1 MEPKIILIIEDNP
14 ITRKMAKVALEG
26 GGYAVLEAQD
36 AQSSLEL
43 ARQKRSHLIIQDLF
57 LPDMDGIALF
67 RELRSLPDY
76 AAIPI
81 IAFSGSLTGLLEARK
96 AGVGFSDFLVKP
108 VGPAKLIQTIQAH
121 LPTPLPPVATETR
134 KEIGQGRCVIVVT
147 PNPIEQKKVKAH
159 LSEIGFTVACVDSA
173 ERAIEVARQIRPHA
187 IMCDALMPKMD
198 GFSLCRAVRQDSQL
212 SHIPTVLVSSIY
224 LDENDLKLAR
234 NVAASAYVQRSPGL
248 KEVEK
253 ALLLSLSKE
262 VPALPAEEPMAVVEE
277 VRAIE
282 KEQTHRAIRQLEQQV
297 VINSA
302 LAETATIQAAQ
313 LSILVGA
320 SEVLTKTL
328 DIGKVLREVL
338 AGCLDAG
345 GVSIGAAYLTEAAGR
360 LVMKAQVGYPEAT
373 QEELMEFFGHT
384 DLLHRAMEQ
393 EELIE
398 VPSSQVED
406 GPAAELLRQA
416 RAKSL
421 LILPLL
427 LNEERLGAV
436 VMISAEKAIER
447 QQVSFANAVR
457 GQIAQAIALSRTLSQ
472 IEYQATHDPL
482 TDLPN
487 RVLLH
492 DRLRQAV
499 LAGPRDN
506 RPFALFMMDLD
517 RFKEVND
524 TLGHRHG
531 DLLLQ
536 KVALS
541 LQEILRASDTIARLG
556 GDEFAMLLPNV
567 DAEGAALIARKILK
581 TLQVPFSI
589 EGLPVSI
596 GASIGIVIYP
606 DHGENPDT
614 LLQRADVTMYVSK
627 ERRHTYTIYVPDHDK
642 FARRRLVSTE
652 ELNHA
657 ISHDQLFLLY
667 QPKVSF
673 MTSKAEGIE
682 ALIRWNH
689 PHTGVVFPDQFIGLA
704 EKAGLINALTQWTF
718 NAALRQ
724 WREWHQAG
732 WRVRL
737 ALNLSSWKLHDPR
750 LPDQV
755 SEVLQGAGIAPSY
768 LELEMTEDGIMTDP
782 VRVTEV
788 LVRLKDIGVYLSID
802 NFGKGY
808 SSLSVFKK
816 LPIDLIKIDKSFV
829 ADMVSDADSAKIVR
843 SAIDLAHNLGLNVLA
858 DGVEHQETWEK
869 LAGLGCDFG
878 QGYYLGRPMSPPEL
892 ATWMRESAWG
902 PVVEGQDKKVS

>member
-1 MEPKIILIIEDNP
+1 MKSQVILIVEDNP

-26 GGYAVLEAQD
+26 GGYTVLEAQD
-36 AQSSLEL
+36 AQSCLDL
-43 ARQKRSHLIIQDLF
+43 ARQQKASLILQDLF
-57 LPDMDGIALF
+57 LPDMDGIALL
-67 RELRSLPDY
+67 RELRSLPDC
-76 AAIPI
+76 ATIPI

-108 VGPAKLIQTIQAH
+108 VGPAKLVQTIQAH
-121 LPTPLPPVATETR
+121 LPPLPPTAATPTR
-134 KEIGQGRCVIVVT
+134 KEVGQGRHILVVA
-147 PNPIEQKKVKAH
+147 PNPIQQKQMRLH
-159 LSEIGFTVACVDSA
+159 LSGLGFTVTSA
-173 ERAIEVARQIRPHA
+173 NNGGEAINMARQSRPDA
-187 IMCDALMPKMD
+187 VMCDALMPNMD
-198 GFSLCRAVRQDSQL
+198 GFSLCRAIRQDPQL
-212 SHIPTVLVSSIY
+212 SRVPTVLISSIY
-224 LDENDLKLAR
+224 LDESDLKLAR
-234 NVAASAYVQRSPGL
+234 NVAASAYVQRLPGL
-248 KEVEK
+248 KEIDE
-253 ALLLSLSKE
+253 ALLSSLSKE
-262 VPALPAEEPMAVVEE
+262 VPILPAEEPLEVVEE
-277 VRAIE
+277 VRAVE
-282 KEQTHRAIRQLEQQV
+282 KEQAHRAIRQLEQQV
-297 VINSA
+297 VINTA
-302 LAETATIQAAQ
+302 LAETSTIQAAQ

-338 AGCLDAG
+338 ASCLDAG
-345 GVSIGAAYLTEAAGR
+345 GVSMGAAYLVEAAGR
-360 LVMKAQVGYPEAT
+360 LSMKAQVGYPEAT
-373 QEELMEFFGHT
+373 QEALMEFFGHA
-384 DLLHRAMEQ
+384 DLLHRSME
-393 EELIE
+393 EGDLIE
-398 VPSSQVED
+398 VPSSQVEE
-406 GPAAELLRQA
+406 GPAKELLLQA

-427 LNEERLGAV
+427 LNEERMGAV
-436 VMISAEKAIER
+436 VMVSAEKAIER

-457 GQIAQAIALSRTLSQ
+457 GQIAQAVALSRTLSQ

-536 KVALS
+536 QVALS
-541 LQEILRASDTIARLG
+541 LQGILRVSDTIARLG

-567 DAEGAALIARKILK
+567 DAENAALIARKILK
-581 TLQVPFSI
+581 ALQTPFLI

-614 LLQRADVTMYVSK
+614 LLQRADVAMYVSK
-627 ERRHTYTIYVPDHDK
+627 ERRHTYTLYLPDHDK
-642 FARRRLVSTE
+642 FVRRRLASTE

-657 ISHDQLFLLY
+657 IGHDQLFLLY

-673 MTSKAEGIE
+673 ATSRAEGLE
-682 ALIRWNH
+682 ALVRWNH
-689 PHTGVVFPDQFIGLA
+689 PHSGVIFPDQFIGLA
-704 EKAGLINALTQWTF
+704 EQTGLINALTQWTF
-718 NAALRQ
+718 NAAFRQ
-724 WREWHQAG
+724 CLEWHQAG
-732 WRVRL
+732 WAVRL
-737 ALNLSSWKLHDPR
+737 AMNLSAWKLHDPR

-755 SEVLQGAGIAPSY
+755 SEALQGAGIAPSY
-768 LELEMTEDGIMTDP
+768 LELEITENGIMTDP
-782 VRVTEV
+782 TRATEV
-788 LVRLKDIGVYLSID
+788 LTRLKNIGVYLSID

-829 ADMVSDADSAKIVR
+829 VDMAFDADNAKIVR
-843 SAIDLAHNLGLNVLA
+843 SAIDLAHNLGFKVLA
-858 DGVEHQETWEK
+858 DGVENQETWER
-869 LAGLGCDFG
+869 LAGLGCDLG
-878 QGYYLGRPMSPPEL
+878 QGYYMGRPMPP
-892 ATWMRESAWG
+892 ADIANWMRESPWG
-902 PVVEGQDKKVS
+902 PAVEGQAKRAS